1 MKKLLPIVLLAA
13 GCASSSDSGAL
24 VGRVR
29 FVDTNGQPAGEA
41 SLYQAAE
48 GIRVV
53 GTLPNIPAGTHGF
66 HVHAVGECTAPSFD
80 SAGPHFN
87 PAQREHGRLNPN
99 GPHAGDLP
107 NVNGPALNIL
117 VEGLQMIGPTGVLD
131 ANGAA
136 LVLHA
141 NADDERTDPSGNS
154 GARIRCGVIERS

>member
-1 MKKLLPIVLLAA
+1 MKKLLAVVAVVA
-13 GCASSSDSGAL
+13 GCASGEGSEAL

-29 FVDTNGQPAGEA
+29 FVDTNGQAAGEA

-48 GIRVV
+48 GIRIV

-66 HVHAVGECTAPSFD
+66 HVHAVGECTAPTFD

-87 PAQREHGRLNPN
+87 PTQRQHGRLNPA
-99 GPHAGDLP
+99 GPHAGDMP
-107 NVNGPALNIL
+107 NVNGPELN
-117 VEGLQMIGPTGVLD
+117 VVVVGLQMIGPSGILD